1 MATPQEKRDNFARLF
16 PPAVEKLLDRLRV
29 VGQKSVKG
37 NYDWDQPLVHDAW
50 LEIGTIFCQTAAKF
64 GVEIE
69 LLVDGEQVEYA
80 ERKSKR
86 SKS

>member
-1 MATPQEKRDNFARLF
+1 MATPQEKKSNFSRLF

-50 LEIGTIFCQTAAKF
+50 LEIGIIFCQTAAKF
-64 GVEIE
+64 GVEFE
-69 LLVDGEQVEYA
+69 LLVDGEQVEYTK
-80 ERKSKR
+80 RKSTR
-86 SKS
+86 S